1 MTNIK
6 ITAFTDIG
14 NNIAPTTLV
23 PVVDMAG
30 TPTTKKSNLQNV
42 GNLILNGAGG
52 SNFVPAAR
60 AILSQSVTNA
70 AQPNITSTGTLTS
83 LTVSGNVNLGSV
95 TNLTITG
102 GTSGQIL
109 STDGN
114 GTLSWV
120 NDANSSY
127 GDSNVVTLLSAFG
140 SNTITTT
147 GLVTGDGGG
156 LSNVPYANVTGTPTL
171 GNVSAINLDGNVSN
185 VLRGDGTFAATSGSY
200 DDSNVAAYLPNYGGN
215 ILVDSVVGNTTDNL
229 GYMRWVGNSSGDGN
243 GYTTIEVV
251 PDDTLTANDQYLII
265 DPTVPSHVHIRAGGN
280 IDDSQAELYLGGEVN
295 YVRVID
301 GSGVRLQNQTRDN
314 LFYSYSD
321 PGTFTDGSWYESGG
335 TFFVQYT
342 TTDAELI
349 DVTFEFNND
358 NDNTLEVTYNAGADT
373 ALLTSAGSISSLGGG
388 VYRVSVNEEPPTSP
402 TVITALEYTIW
413 NTRTNFARLQSNDFT
428 VSVEDDVRITG
439 NDLFSLRNRSNTD
452 PITIRTD
459 YDGADYA
466 WEFSAEGILT
476 VPNEGVIRSNDDT
489 VVLES
494 YDTANAVGKGIRVG
508 TNGSLYFD
516 DGSDTWLSIDNV
528 SNNPVLTAPANSYVR
543 IASNNGTHN
552 WYFESDGNLTLSG
565 NTVAINFANGTAA
578 FGNIVSVNLDGNVS
592 NVLRGDGTF
601 AADANSSYG
610 DSNVASLLGAF
621 GSNSISTTGNITATR
636 VQNDANLEIRSNVAG
651 AAKIW
656 TFDSL
661 GDINLPVGGNISG
674 SGYVTALRIITDPVP
689 LANLT
694 AVAGGRAFVSD
705 GNLVA
710 TGNFG
715 AQIGSGGS
723 NTVPVWSDGTNW
735 YIG

>member
-30 TPTTKKSNLQNV
+30 PSTTKKANLQNV
-42 GNLILNGAGG
+42 GNLILSGAGL

-95 TNLTITG
+95 NNLTITG
-102 GTSGQIL
+102 GTSGQVL

-114 GTLSWV
+114 GVLSWV

-127 GDSNVVTLLSAFG
+127 GDGNVVTLLSAFG

-171 GNVSAINLDGNVSN
+171 GNVSAI
-185 VLRGDGTFAATSGSY
+185 
-200 DDSNVAAYLPNYGGN
+200 
-215 ILVDSVVGNTTDNL
+215 
-229 GYMRWVGNSSGDGN
+229 
-243 GYTTIEVV
+243 
-251 PDDTLTANDQYLII
+251 
-265 DPTVPSHVHIRAGGN
+265 
-280 IDDSQAELYLGGEVN
+280 
-295 YVRVID
+295 
-301 GSGVRLQNQTRDN
+301 
-314 LFYSYSD
+314 
-321 PGTFTDGSWYESGG
+321 
-335 TFFVQYT
+335 
-342 TTDAELI
+342 
-349 DVTFEFNND
+349 
-358 NDNTLEVTYNAGADT
+358 
-373 ALLTSAGSISSLGGG
+373 
-388 VYRVSVNEEPPTSP
+388 
-402 TVITALEYTIW
+402 
-413 NTRTNFARLQSNDFT
+413 
-428 VSVEDDVRITG
+428 
-439 NDLFSLRNRSNTD
+439 
-452 PITIRTD
+452 
-459 YDGADYA
+459 
-466 WEFSAEGILT
+466 
-476 VPNEGVIRSNDDT
+476 
-489 VVLES
+489 
-494 YDTANAVGKGIRVG
+494 
-508 TNGSLYFD
+508 
-516 DGSDTWLSIDNV
+516 
-528 SNNPVLTAPANSYVR
+528 
-543 IASNNGTHN
+543 
-552 WYFESDGNLTLSG
+552 
-565 NTVAINFANGTAA
+565 
-578 FGNIVSVNLDGNVS
+578 NLDGNVS

>member
-30 TPTTKKSNLQNV
+30 PSTTKKANLQNV

-95 TNLTITG
+95 NNLTITG
-102 GTSGQIL
+102 GTSGQVL

-114 GTLSWV
+114 GVLSWV

-127 GDSNVVTLLSAFG
+127 GDGNVVTLLSAFG

-171 GNVSAINLDGNVSN
+171 GNVSAI
-185 VLRGDGTFAATSGSY
+185 
-200 DDSNVAAYLPNYGGN
+200 
-215 ILVDSVVGNTTDNL
+215 
-229 GYMRWVGNSSGDGN
+229 
-243 GYTTIEVV
+243 
-251 PDDTLTANDQYLII
+251 
-265 DPTVPSHVHIRAGGN
+265 
-280 IDDSQAELYLGGEVN
+280 
-295 YVRVID
+295 
-301 GSGVRLQNQTRDN
+301 
-314 LFYSYSD
+314 
-321 PGTFTDGSWYESGG
+321 
-335 TFFVQYT
+335 
-342 TTDAELI
+342 
-349 DVTFEFNND
+349 
-358 NDNTLEVTYNAGADT
+358 
-373 ALLTSAGSISSLGGG
+373 
-388 VYRVSVNEEPPTSP
+388 
-402 TVITALEYTIW
+402 
-413 NTRTNFARLQSNDFT
+413 
-428 VSVEDDVRITG
+428 
-439 NDLFSLRNRSNTD
+439 
-452 PITIRTD
+452 
-459 YDGADYA
+459 
-466 WEFSAEGILT
+466 
-476 VPNEGVIRSNDDT
+476 
-489 VVLES
+489 
-494 YDTANAVGKGIRVG
+494 
-508 TNGSLYFD
+508 
-516 DGSDTWLSIDNV
+516 
-528 SNNPVLTAPANSYVR
+528 
-543 IASNNGTHN
+543 
-552 WYFESDGNLTLSG
+552 
-565 NTVAINFANGTAA
+565 
-578 FGNIVSVNLDGNVS
+578 NLDGNVS

-651 AAKIW
+651 VAKVW

-661 GDINLPVGGNISG
+661 GDLNLPFGGNISG